1 MHSNPVLFPAYFP
14 IDSAHRFTR
23 HILFGNYQSPENNSL
38 YNNPYA
44 EMVKGYRDYSRAL
57 MLAQVE
63 LRQNLN
69 FLTEGLTFKTMV
81 NTYRKSYFSVTRA
94 YDPYFYQ
101 INHYDQ
107 LTGAYAINALNAETA
122 AEYLDYN
129 KSPNEI
135 STSFYLEVILNYNR
149 RFNEKHGV
157 GAMMVY
163 QMKQNLDA
171 QGADLQQSLPFR
183 NLGVSGKATYD
194 YDRRYYAEFAFGYN
208 GSERFASNHRFGFF
222 PSFGLAWSI
231 SNERFFEP
239 LKQSVTNLRLRATY
253 GLIGN
258 DAIGEA
264 SDRFFY
270 LSNIKMNA
278 ANRSANFGTGSFSY
292 FSLRGRIGRA
302 SSQERVCQYV

>member
-1 MHSNPVLFPAYFP
+1 MCLFMCVVVVFVLLLFVVRIMLVVFFFSLFFFLMIRRPPRTTRTDTLFPY
-14 IDSAHRFTR
+14 TT
-23 HILFGNYQSPENNSL
+23 LFRS
-38 YNNPYA
+38 
-44 EMVKGYRDYSRAL
+44 
-57 MLAQVE
+57 
-63 LRQNLN
+63 
-69 FLTEGLTFKTMV
+69 
-81 NTYRKSYFSVTRA
+81 
-94 YDPYFYQ
+94 
-101 INHYDQ
+101 
-107 LTGAYAINALNAETA
+107 
-122 AEYLDYN
+122 EYLDYN

-135 STSFYLEVILNYNR
+135 STSFYLEAILNYNR